1 MFSGIVESSSPILS
15 FEQTDEFV
23 FRLIVGRPA
32 FFDDIKLGDSVA
44 TNGVCLTVVSFDT
57 DRLSFDVAKE
67 TLAVTGW
74 ASDSKLQP
82 HQQVNLERSL
92 RFGDRVHGHFLSGH
106 VDELGEVVKAEPLD
120 DSTWLLGIQL
130 SLRSLPY
137 VWKKGSIGLSGVSL
151 TVNEFKDRTV
161 EVGLIPETL
170 KLTNLKSF
178 KVGDKI
184 NIEYDWMAKAIYH
197 QTQNLKSERKI

>member
-23 FRLIVGRPA
+23 FRLIVGRPS

-44 TNGVCLTVVSFDT
+44 TNGVCLTVVDFDT
-57 DRLSFDVAKE
+57 DTLSFDVAKE

-82 HQQVNLERSL
+82 SQQVNLERSL

-106 VDELGEVVKAEPLD
+106 VDELGEVVEAKPLD

-130 SLRSLPY
+130 SPNSLPY

-151 TVNEFKDRTV
+151 TVNEFKGRIV